1 MATEKYIYIS
11 IILYQTDG
19 KGVEPVARTQI

>member
-1 MATEKYIYIS
+1 MATEKYIYIY

-19 KGVEPVARTQI
+19 KNVELEVCTQI

>member
-19 KGVEPVARTQI
+19 KDVKPVVHTQI